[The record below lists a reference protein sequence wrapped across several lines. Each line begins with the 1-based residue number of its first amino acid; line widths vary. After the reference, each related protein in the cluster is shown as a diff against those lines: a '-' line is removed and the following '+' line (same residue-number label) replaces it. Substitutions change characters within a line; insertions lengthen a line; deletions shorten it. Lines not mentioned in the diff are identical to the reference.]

1 MQATFNT
8 ADFFNALQSVKP
20 ALNLKGKAYL
30 NDCVTIEAA
39 KDSILITTENDDS
52 RIVSRVPAEVTAPE
66 SIESLNYQA
75 LDSAAK
81 SAKSAKVAD
90 ATLST
95 DYDVIFQGAA
105 TQKIENAKHGSRPM
119 RKQVESFPQNCLEV
133 DRAEL
138 LRVAERMAFCAGDA
152 SHDGLSCIQL
162 DFSDSR
168 LLMSA
173 LNGHQCYSLTL
184 QGEQYGAFSPGGN
197 ATLPRPDQ
205 FAQWVRAIP
214 KSEKTIRLSATE
226 DHFFAASQN
235 SVYTSVFS
243 PYNAI
248 DISNFMVRR
257 EREAKSSV
265 TFSRSGLVAILKTLL
280 PSVTNDDRS
289 IVFNFDDCKC
299 SIMTHNRRAS
309 AEMPCE
315 FYGDVNIIAFPLKNL
330 LQIVENTTGDFVT
343 LEFTNNVGPCFIGD
357 GWRGVYVIM
366 PMKILQSWHPDNCE
380 AEDRQSQAA

>member
-8 ADFFNALQSVKP
+8 SDFFNALQSVKP

-30 NDCVTIEAA
+30 NDSVTIEATD
-39 KDSILITTENDDS
+39 DSILITTENNDA
-52 RIVSRVPAEVTAPE
+52 RIVSRVPAEVSAPA
-66 SIESLNYQA
+66 SIDGLNYQA

-95 DYDVIFQGAA
+95 DFDVIFKGAA
-105 TQKIENAKHGSRPM
+105 TQKIEPAKHGTRSISKP
-119 RKQVESFPQNCLEV
+119 VESFPQNCLEV

-138 LRVAERMAFCAGDA
+138 LRVVERMAFCAGDA

-162 DFSDSR
+162 DFSNSR

-184 QGEQYGAFSPGGN
+184 QGEQYSSFSPGGN
-197 ATLPRPDQ
+197 ATLPRPGQ
-205 FAQWVRAIP
+205 FAQWLKVIP

-226 DHFFAASQN
+226 RHFFAVSQN
-235 SVYTSVFS
+235 SVYTSVFA
-243 PYNAI
+243 PYKAI

-257 EREAKSSV
+257 ERESKSGV
-265 TFSRSGLVAILKTLL
+265 TFARSSLISMLKTLA
-280 PSVTNDDRS
+280 PSISSNDRS
-289 IVFNFDDCKC
+289 IVFQFDACKC

-315 FYGDVNIIAFPLKNL
+315 FYGDIDRIAFPLKNL
-330 LQIVENTTGDFVT
+330 LQIAENTAGDLIT
-343 LEFTNNVGPCFIGD
+343 LEFTHGEGPCFIGD
-357 GWRGVYVIM
+357 GWRGLYVIM
-366 PMKILQSWHPDNCE
+366 PMKILQSWQYEDCE
-380 AEDRQSQAA
+380 AEDRQAA